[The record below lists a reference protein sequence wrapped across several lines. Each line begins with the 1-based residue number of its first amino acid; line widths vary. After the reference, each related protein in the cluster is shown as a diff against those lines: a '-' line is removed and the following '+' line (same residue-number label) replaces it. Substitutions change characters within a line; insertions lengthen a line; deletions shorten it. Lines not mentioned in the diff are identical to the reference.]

1 MKKESWI
8 QNPSKKQVIL
18 FGIAWFVGAL
28 LLILASTNLF
38 TESLFQRR
46 YIATN
51 ILMLLSTIT
60 FVAILMNYLKRKKVK

>member
-1 MKKESWI
+1 MQKESWVK
-8 QNPSKKQVIL
+8 NPSKKQVVL

-51 ILMLLSTIT
+51 ILMLLSTVT
-60 FVAILMNYLKRKKVK
+60 FVTILMNYLKRKR

>member
-51 ILMLLSTIT
+51 ILMLLSTTT
-60 FVAILMNYLKRKKVK
+60 FVAVLENYL

>member
-1 MKKESWI
+1 MGKEKNWI

-51 ILMLLSTIT
+51 VLMLLSTTT
-60 FVAILMNYLKRKKVK
+60 FVAVLVNYLKRKK